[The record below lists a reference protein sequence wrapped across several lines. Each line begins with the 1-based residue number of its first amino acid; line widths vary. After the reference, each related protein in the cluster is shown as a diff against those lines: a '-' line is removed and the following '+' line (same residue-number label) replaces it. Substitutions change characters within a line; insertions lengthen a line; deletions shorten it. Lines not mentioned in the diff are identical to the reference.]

1 MITDIEDLIEKIRK
15 YTQVSVSESRYK
27 HSVRTAETAAEL
39 CERYGMDKK
48 MGYLAGISH
57 DMCKAL
63 SPELLI
69 SIASRDGKP
78 ILEIEKNKPALLH
91 GRAAAVKLKEE
102 FDVDD
107 PDLIEAV
114 ANHTFGLKGMCNL
127 SKVLYVADKIEPG
140 REHITEGYLKKLKE
154 LDLNELAATVLQE
167 NIDLIK
173 DVPLEVTVELG
184 KTKKSIKEI
193 LEIAPG
199 TIIEL
204 DKITGEPID
213 ILVNGKLVAKGE
225 VVVIEESFG
234 VRVTDI
240 LK

>member
-63 SPELLI
+63 SSELLI

-78 ILEIEKNKPALLH
+78 IIGIEKNKPALLH

-140 REHITEGYLKKLKE
+140 REHITESYLKKLKE

-167 NIDLIK
+167 NIDFLK
-173 DVPLEVTVELG
+173 KKG
-184 KTKKSIKEI
+184 KTVTSESEELLKWLREECNEKS
-193 LEIAPG
+193 
-199 TIIEL
+199 
-204 DKITGEPID
+204 
-213 ILVNGKLVAKGE
+213 
-225 VVVIEESFG
+225 
-234 VRVTDI
+234 
-240 LK
+240 

>member
-1 MITDIEDLIEKIRK
+1 MITDIEKIKKKIRK

-78 ILEIEKNKPALLH
+78 IIGIEKNKPALLH

-140 REHITEGYLKKLKE
+140 REHSTESYLKKLKE

-167 NIDLIK
+167 NIDFLK
-173 DVPLEVTVELG
+173 KKG
-184 KTKKSIKEI
+184 KTVASESEELLKWLREECNEKS
-193 LEIAPG
+193 
-199 TIIEL
+199 
-204 DKITGEPID
+204 
-213 ILVNGKLVAKGE
+213 
-225 VVVIEESFG
+225 
-234 VRVTDI
+234 
-240 LK
+240 